1 MGQNTLIELSNT
13 LSALLQGLCMNILHC
28 ILYIVMH
35 ICRNENM
42 FFVQWLEQSSVWNG
56 VGFHNSSA
64 LFWLRLGSAVQ
75 KETRYSTKFQSSV
88 SLWDVYDK

>member
-1 MGQNTLIELSNT
+1 MQHINNVFYDFGTHSLFVNISPANSIMGQNTLIELSNT

-42 FFVQWLEQSSVWNG
+42 FLFSDLNRVVSETVLVFTIVLPSSG
-56 VGFHNSSA
+56 
-64 LFWLRLGSAVQ
+64 
-75 KETRYSTKFQSSV
+75 
-88 SLWDVYDK
+88 

>member
-1 MGQNTLIELSNT
+1 MQHIKNVFYDFGTHSLFVNISPANSIMGQNTLIELSNT

-42 FFVQWLEQSSVWNG
+42 FLFSDLNRVVSETVLVFTIVLPSSG
-56 VGFHNSSA
+56 
-64 LFWLRLGSAVQ
+64 
-75 KETRYSTKFQSSV
+75 
-88 SLWDVYDK
+88 